1 MSEKKDL
8 LKKTIKDNASLT
20 GDVDVKAEAQKA
32 IDAQKTALSSRAGA
46 FTNEVTGGV
55 QTLTQKF
62 DRAQDVLNNTTT
74 EGLVDAGSASIENL
88 KNDMVN
94 ETVSK
99 ITGAF
104 GAKVEVTFE
113 EITLDGQTITVPEA
127 SSLDATGGV
136 SGALSSIIQL
146 ITGLGVK
153 TIDGLT
159 GELTDIATEV
169 AGDLAG
175 ELQAAV
181 VDATADGLLKA
192 GQDLAGKIG
201 GFSADTIN
209 SLATG
214 AIESVT
220 DELESLVG
228 SVTDINRDI
237 TMPIGIDQNDSDG
250 LGNPNPNYGDIT
262 AGSILPRMPTGDS
275 EFSSLLNNV
284 KTNPLKSL
292 SEVVTKDKNTKQNL
306 TSAAAKKDF
315 ADISGVD
322 GAKAI
327 ASAQEQQNLRNQ
339 YQALADERNSLVQSR
354 VANNGSNGIVQE
366 LSTDTLTEIR
376 KDVKNFAPKLKDADV
391 TRVINLSQSNAQDF
405 QLAVDLLFQA
415 TGKPADEI
423 RAFLKTI
430 DTTITNATLPDI
442 DDVVFDEP
450 YVIGSFEKE
459 WNDGLGEPVFPY
471 ISSVE
476 ELQAELRNIK
486 REITEVVVHW
496 SETPT
501 NKNIGSE
508 EINETHLASELNGIG
523 YHYVIRRD
531 GSLQRGRP
539 ANIVGEHAIANNHNQ
554 RSIGIVFVGGI
565 NVPSETR
572 NIEDFT
578 SVQSLTRS
586 QFNTFDHF
594 CRSFYNVFEGGQ
606 IVGHSDIDE
615 LANDPGF
622 DVRAYVKANF
632 DKDSKFTDP
641 LNQSPFT
648 TAEIN
653 E

>member
-1 MSEKKDL
+1 MSEKKDQ
-8 LKKTIKDNASLT
+8 LKKTLKDNAALT

-32 IDAQKTALSSRAGA
+32 IDAQTTALSTRAGA
-46 FTNEVTGGV
+46 FANEVTGGV
-55 QTLTQKF
+55 QSLTQKF

-74 EGLVDAGSASIENL
+74 EGLIDAGAASIENL

-94 ETVSK
+94 EAVSK

-113 EITLDGQTITVPEA
+113 EITLDGQTITVPQA

-136 SGALSSIIQL
+136 SGALSSVIQL
-146 ITGLGVK
+146 ITGLGV
-153 TIDGLT
+153 G
-159 GELTDIATEV
+159 AS
-169 AGDLAG
+169 DLAG

-181 VDATADGLLKA
+181 VDASADGLLKA
-192 GQDLAGKIG
+192 GTDLAGKIG
-201 GFSADTIN
+201 GFTADTIN

-214 AIESVT
+214 AVESVM
-220 DELESLVG
+220 DELETVVG
-228 SVTDINRDI
+228 SVTDINRSI
-237 TMPIGIDQNDSDG
+237 TMPTSIDSDDTS
-250 LGNPNPNYGDIT
+250 PTYGDIT
-262 AGSILPRMPTGDS
+262 SGSITPRMPVGDD
-275 EFSSLLNNV
+275 EFSSFISNV
-284 KTNPLKSL
+284 KTNPLQSL
-292 SEVVTKDKNTKQNL
+292 SEVVTRDKNTKQNL
-306 TSAAAKKDF
+306 KSEAAKKDF
-315 ADISGVD
+315 ADISGEAD

-327 ASAQEQQNLRNQ
+327 ASAQEQQSLRNQ
-339 YQALADERNSLVQSR
+339 YQALADEKNSLVQSR
-354 VANNGSNGIVQE
+354 VAGDGSNGIVQE
-366 LSTDTLTEIR
+366 LSTETLTEIR
-376 KDVKNFAPKLKDADV
+376 RDVKEFAPKLKGADI
-391 TRVINLSQSNAQDF
+391 TRVINLSQGNAQDF

-442 DDVVFDEP
+442 DDAVFDEP

-459 WNDGLGEPVFPY
+459 WNEGQGEPVFPY

-539 ANIVGEHAIANNHNQ
+539 ANITGEHAIANNHNQ
-554 RSIGIVFVGGI
+554 RSLGIVFVGGI

>member
-8 LKKTIKDNASLT
+8 LKKVLKDNASLS
-20 GDVDVKAEAQKA
+20 GEVDLKAEAQKA
-32 IDAQKTALSSRAGA
+32 VDAQTTALSSRAGA
-46 FTNEVTGGV
+46 FANEVTGGV
-55 QTLTQKF
+55 QSLTQKF
-62 DRAQDVLNNTTT
+62 DRAQDILNNTTT
-74 EGLVDAGSASIENL
+74 EGLMDAGAASIENL
-88 KNDMVN
+88 KSDLVN
-94 ETVSK
+94 QAVSK
-99 ITGAF
+99 ISGAF
-104 GAKVEVTFE
+104 GAKVEISFE
-113 EITLDGQTITVPEA
+113 EITLDGQTITVPQA

-136 SGALSSIIQL
+136 SGTLSSIIQL
-146 ITGLGVK
+146 ITGLGVNS
-153 TIDGLT
+153 IDGLT
-159 GELTDIATEV
+159 GSITEIAGEA

-181 VDATADGLLKA
+181 VDASADGLLKA
-192 GQDLAGKIG
+192 GTDLTGKIG
-201 GFSADTIN
+201 GFTADTIN

-214 AIESVT
+214 AVEGVM
-220 DELESLVG
+220 DELETAVG
-228 SVTDINRDI
+228 SVTDINRSI
-237 TMPIGIDQNDSDG
+237 TMPTSIETDDTS
-250 LGNPNPNYGDIT
+250 PNYGDIT
-262 AGSILPRMPTGDS
+262 AGPITPRMPVGND
-275 EFSSLLNNV
+275 EFSSFIDNV
-284 KTNPLKSL
+284 KTNPLQSL
-292 SEVVTKDKNTKQNL
+292 GEVVTKASNIKQNL
-306 TSAAAKKDF
+306 KSAAAKKDF
-315 ADISGVD
+315 ADISGVTD

-339 YQALADERNSLVQSR
+339 YQALADEKNSLVSNR
-354 VANNGSNGIVQE
+354 VASDGTNGIVQE
-366 LSTDTLTEIR
+366 LSTETLTEIKR
-376 KDVKNFAPKLKDADV
+376 DVKKFAPKLKDADV
-391 TRVINLSQSNAQDF
+391 TRVVNLSQGNSQEE
-405 QLAVDLLFQA
+405 QLAVDLLFQS

-430 DTTITNATLPDI
+430 DTTITNATRPDL
-442 DDVVFDEP
+442 DDIVFDEP

-459 WNDGLGEPVFPY
+459 WKDGQGEPVFPY
-471 ISSVE
+471 ISSTE

-486 REITEVVVHW
+486 REVTEVVVHW
-496 SETPT
+496 TETPT

-508 EINETHLASELNGIG
+508 EINETHLANNLNGIG

-539 ANIVGEHAIANNHNQ
+539 ANIIGEHAVVNDHNQ

-606 IVGHSDIDE
+606 IVGHQDIDD
-615 LANDPGF
+615 LTNDPGF

-632 DKDSKFTDP
+632 DKDSKFDDP